1 MPCFYSCPEKTAIC
15 ANGCYQRPVE
25 AMIQGEGKE
34 SQVVNSRKLNWYMS
48 IKEDFAK
55 VIFEELSRK
64 HKGTR
69 QRYVRIHA
77 SGDFYSK
84 EYMGKWLTIALA
96 SKLKGLDFIFS
107 AYTKSFSILEDL
119 LSNQEK
125 LKKVYE
131 DAYNLVKIDIPVLS
145 KKLSIEDFNIH
156 FIASVMDDTYIMYPS
171 AQRIIKKYDLP
182 IYNVTSQNNGN
193 CVKCGDTKMPCVS
206 CMKCYT
212 YPMQDIVTKLR

>member
-1 MPCFYSCPEKTAIC
+1 MNTASTIS
-15 ANGCYQRPVE
+15 QRD
-25 AMIQGEGKE
+25 AY
-34 SQVVNSRKLNWYMS
+34 KLMLKDYPDVMS
-48 IKEDFAK
+48 I
-55 VIFEELSRK
+55 V
-64 HKGTR
+64 
-69 QRYVRIHA
+69 
-77 SGDFYSK
+77 
-84 EYMGKWLTIALA
+84 
-96 SKLKGLDFIFS
+96 
-107 AYTKSFSILEDL
+107 EDL